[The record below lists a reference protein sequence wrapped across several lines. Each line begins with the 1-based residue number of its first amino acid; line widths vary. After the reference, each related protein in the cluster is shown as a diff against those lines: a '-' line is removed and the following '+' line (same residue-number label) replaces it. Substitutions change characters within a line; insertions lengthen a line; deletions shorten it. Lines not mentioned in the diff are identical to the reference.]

1 MVGAAARQRADPGLC
16 RRDAGGD
23 GHGLRALL
31 KSYGLPRQWDPRPG
45 ALLRLAN
52 RNLPLA
58 GADAV
63 EWGTRKLDLFILGTF
78 APAEAVGIYYVAQQ
92 VATLPQ
98 KLKTSFEPILGPVIT
113 RNLRENNLGRSPG
126 RSARSASG
134 SRRRRRA
141 SRWRWACRARA

>member
-1 MVGAAARQRADPGLC
+1 MLAAMVTAFVP
-16 RRDAGGD
+16 
-23 GHGLRALL
+23 LL

-78 APAEAVGIYYVAQQ
+78 APAAVGIYYVAQQ

-98 KLKTSFEPILGPVIT
+98 SSRPVSS
-113 RNLRENNLGRSPG
+113 RS
-126 RSARSASG
+126 
-134 SRRRRRA
+134 
-141 SRWRWACRARA
+141 